1 MTRQCVRK
9 HEEDVSKSIKHQPK
23 KFWNYVNKK
32 IKTTETIPAL
42 KIGPDKWAM
51 NDKDKA
57 DTLANFFS
65 SVFTI
70 ETPGSWEKV
79 DYQENQ
85 IPDDL
90 FISKETILNELNALD
105 TTKSMGSDNVHPRVL
120 RESRYEI
127 AEMMS
132 GLMQSAWEKG
142 EIPEDWKCANISTIH
157 KKDAKSDPNN
167 YRPISLASI
176 CCKIMEKIIRRH
188 LFEFLENNHII
199 EGKQVGFLPGRS
211 TTLQLLRA
219 LDDWTAELA
228 EVTR

>member
-1 MTRQCVRK
+1 MKIRIKQHKLPMSSEVRDVLRDKHKTWKDFKKEKSQRNYENYTSARNKVRKLTRQCVRK

-70 ETPGSWEKV
+70 ETPGSWEVV
-79 DYQENQ
+79 DYQDNQ
-85 IPDDL
+85 ISDDL

-105 TTKSMGSDNVHPRVL
+105 ITKSMGSDNVHPRVL
-120 RESRYEI
+120 RES
-127 AEMMS
+127 
-132 GLMQSAWEKG
+132 
-142 EIPEDWKCANISTIH
+142 
-157 KKDAKSDPNN
+157 
-167 YRPISLASI
+167 
-176 CCKIMEKIIRRH
+176 
-188 LFEFLENNHII
+188 
-199 EGKQVGFLPGRS
+199 
-211 TTLQLLRA
+211 
-219 LDDWTAELA
+219 
-228 EVTR
+228 

>member
-1 MTRQCVRK
+1 M
-9 HEEDVSKSIKHQPK
+9 
-23 KFWNYVNKK
+23 NKK

-57 DTLANFFS
+57 DTLANFFN

-70 ETPGSWEKV
+70 ETPGSWEVV

-85 IPDDL
+85 ISDDL
-90 FISKETILNELNALD
+90 FISKDTILNELNALD

-132 GLMQSAWEKG
+132 GLMQSSWKKG
-142 EIPEDWKCANISTIH
+142 EIPEYWKCANITAIH

-167 YRPISLASI
+167 YRPISRTSI

-188 LFEFLENNHII
+188 LFDFLENNNII
-199 EGKQVGFLPGRS
+199 SGKQFGFLPGRS

-219 LDDWTAELA
+219 LDDWT